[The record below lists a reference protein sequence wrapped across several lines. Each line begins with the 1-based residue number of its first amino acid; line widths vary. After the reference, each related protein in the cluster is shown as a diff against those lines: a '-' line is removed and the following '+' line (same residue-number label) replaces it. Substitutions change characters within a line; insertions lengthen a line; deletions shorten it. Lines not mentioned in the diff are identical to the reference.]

1 MTEYFLE
8 IIQLMQIVEFIYNTY
23 YNNDIQNVI
32 LSIGVQCSVIRN
44 SLSIS
49 EEFIYYKLTNIE
61 K

>member
-8 IIQLMQIVEFIYNTY
+8 LIQWMQIVEFIYN

-32 LSIGVQCSVIRN
+32 LSIRIHYSVIRN

-49 EEFIYYKLTNIE
+49 EEYIYYKLTNIE